1 MVHAAPI
8 APPSSEADPLPR
20 NPDAYFTRTGPHCF
34 MPTTHTGG
42 AWSESEQHIS
52 PMAGLVVHELEAH
65 ATRGEDV
72 GANRSLAISR
82 LSVDILGVL
91 PVDEFGVHVEVL
103 RPGRSIELLEAT
115 VTSGGR
121 PAVRARAW
129 RLATGDTRDV
139 AGGQGP
145 ALPDPETLKP
155 WPMTSLWPGGYIASL
170 DVRALTPPEPG
181 RATAWVHTPLQL
193 VDAEPSSDLARFIA
207 LVDTAN
213 GIAVRHSPQDWMFPN
228 VDLTVHLHRQPTGSW
243 VGLDTTVIFGPA
255 GHGMTSTVLHDIL
268 GPVGQ
273 ATQTLTLRPLI

>member
-1 MVHAAPI
+1 
-8 APPSSEADPLPR
+8 
-20 NPDAYFTRTGPHCF
+20 
-34 MPTTHTGG
+34 
-42 AWSESEQHIS
+42 
-52 PMAGLVVHELEAH
+52 
-65 ATRGEDV
+65 
-72 GANRSLAISR
+72 
-82 LSVDILGVL
+82 
-91 PVDEFGVHVEVL
+91 
-103 RPGRSIELLEAT
+103 
-115 VTSGGR
+115 
-121 PAVRARAW
+121 
-129 RLATGDTRDV
+129 
-139 AGGQGP
+139 
-145 ALPDPETLKP
+145 
-155 WPMTSLWPGGYIASL
+155 MTSLWPGGYIASL

-273 ATQTLTLRPLI
+273 AAQTLTLRPGCSSRASSWTRSSST